1 MTRSR
6 IVNAVS
12 VFAATSVALVP
23 GALAAERPVV
33 KVPSS
38 GAKYTGVSDDRQ
50 KVSLFPS
57 GKAVQIVAF
66 DFVCVGKVVGSTSL
80 EAIKLTRTD
89 NGYRFSI
96 RAHGIVSYK
105 DGKPDENA
113 AISLSGRFSRSAKSV
128 TGRLRV
134 RSPRCRSTSFHD
146 WHAAKR
152 QRA

>member
-1 MTRSR
+1 MRYR
-6 IVNAVS
+6 IVTAVL
-12 VFAATSVALVP
+12 VLAAISVALAP
-23 GALAAERPVV
+23 GALGAQRPVV
-33 KVPSS
+33 KAPSS
-38 GAKYTGVSDDRQ
+38 GAKYTGVTDDKQ

-89 NGYRFSI
+89 LGYKFSI

-113 AISLSGRFSRSAKSV
+113 AISLSGRFSRSGKSV

-134 RSPRCRSTSFHD
+134 RSPRCRSTAFHD

-152 QRA
+152 RRV